1 MILRIAEAICWAI
14 VFWAA
19 LVTDN
24 LIYGCAF
31 LFVVLPHQ
39 GSAEGLDDQRNR
51 LDDLVNNQKK

>member
-19 LVTDN
+19 LIADN

-31 LFVVLPHQ
+31 LFGKSVMREV
-39 GSAEGLDDQRNR
+39 
-51 LDDLVNNQKK
+51 